1 MKKRGYH
8 MEDFTLQVE
17 KRTSTGH
24 KVRLLRSEG
33 WVPAVVYG
41 GADPS
46 QSVQLNAREFDR
58 VLGKGG
64 ASNLLNLEGADFPRT
79 RVLIRELQR
88 HPVRRNV
95 LHVDCVRVAS
105 GQRITMA
112 VPLHLVGHAPAIE
125 LGAVLLQNVDSV
137 EITCLPDDLPQSIEI
152 DVSGLAEVTDRIYA
166 RDLKLPQ
173 GVALASDTS
182 DEPLVAMNLSRAAA
196 HADEE
201 EEGAEAPATVEI
213 ITERRKD
220 EN

>member
-95 LHVDCVRVAS
+95 LHVDFVRVAS

-173 GVALASDTS
+173 GVVLASDTS

-213 ITERRKD
+213 ITERRKED
-220 EN
+220 

>member
-1 MKKRGYH
+1 

-24 KVRLLRSEG
+24 KVRLLRTEG

-46 QSVQLNAREFDR
+46 ESVQLNAREFDR

-64 ASNLLNLEGADFPRT
+64 ASNLLNLEGVDFPRT

-95 LHVDCVRVAS
+95 LHVDFVRVAS

-112 VPLHLVGHAPAIE
+112 VPLHLIGHAPAIE

-166 RDLKLPQ
+166 RDLKLPS
-173 GVALASDTS
+173 GVALASDYS

-201 EEGAEAPATVEI
+201 EEDAEKPATVEI
-213 ITERRKD
+213 ISERRKEED
-220 EN
+220 E